1 MALPIP
7 SPLVFTVTTQKP
19 ELVTPA
25 KPTPHEIKELSDMD
39 DQKVLR
45 CHLPAIMFYR
55 NSPSLGGKR
64 DPVKVIREALAQ
76 TLVFYYPLAGRL
88 KEEGPDGKLIVE
100 CAGQGV
106 WFVEADA
113 DIRFQDFVEAEALF
127 PPYRFLNQILY
138 DVPGSSEI
146 LSAPLLLIQ
155 VTRLRC
161 GGFIFA
167 FRCNHTMADGTG
179 VFQFLMAL
187 AEMARGANAPFVQ
200 PVWQRELLNSRNPPR
215 VTCTHHEYDDNVVNA
230 ESNIIC
236 AEDKVVF
243 RNFFFGFKELHA
255 LRMLFPPHQR
265 MCSTF
270 DLLTACIWKY
280 RIASL
285 QLNPSEEVRL
295 SFSSNARVYFKPP
308 LPIGYYGN
316 AVACPTALS
325 TAGELSLEHALELVR
340 KTKSLVT
347 EEYMRSTIDL
357 VVIKGRPFI
366 KYEQAYF
373 VSDVHKMKFSD
384 VDFGWG
390 NAVFG
395 GPSLVGEMKGSYFVY
410 FKNEMGEDGIVV
422 PICLPPVAMER
433 FILEVESIFKGDD
446 SNN

>member
-1 MALPIP
+1 M
-7 SPLVFTVTTQKP
+7 
-19 ELVTPA
+19 
-25 KPTPHEIKELSDMD
+25 
-39 DQKVLR
+39 
-45 CHLPAIMFYR
+45 
-55 NSPSLGGKR
+55 
-64 DPVKVIREALAQ
+64 
-76 TLVFYYPLAGRL
+76 
-88 KEEGPDGKLIVE
+88 
-100 CAGQGV
+100 
-106 WFVEADA
+106 
-113 DIRFQDFVEAEALF
+113 
-127 PPYRFLNQILY
+127 
-138 DVPGSSEI
+138 
-146 LSAPLLLIQ
+146 

-167 FRCNHTMADGTG
+167 FCRNHTMADGTR

-255 LRMLFPPHQR
+255 LHMLFPPHQC

-295 SFSSNARVYFKPP
+295 SFSSNARMCFKPP

-325 TAGELSLEHALELVR
+325 TAGEQSLDHALELVR

-373 VSDVHKMKFSD
+373 VSDVLKMKFSD
-384 VDFGWG
+384 ADFGWG
-390 NAVFG
+390 NVVFG

-433 FILEVESIFKGDD
+433 FILEVESIFKGGAWNRGQNRVGGQFWTGIEDAQIWLGSSFGRSFVSGILRD
-446 SNN
+446 EVWFGSMEMLRCFAWGETWVLKLGLFRVWIRKDVSDHGSGDGSRFCSAVAVGFDRPWVCLVVVSVRSFESEKKCSDHESGAGCLTVLGVYRSW